1 MAKDDSGIVRSQYSN
16 YLGTDAVLHENTEK
30 SAKKHDVQVD
40 IAKQQVL
47 AAQINEKKHD
57 YNYFAEQDVEAG
69 YDTLN
74 GVISTP
80 SNIDMIDGLVDSE
93 EEVSALAAS
102 KDSTDKTSAV
112 KSLEERHSVLEALEK
127 KKYAL
132 EKERDTRRIKAEAL
146 DQYIMGLADPE
157 LTFNAKRWNAL
168 VERVTVSR
176 WDMVFR
182 FRNGQE
188 VTIEI

>member
-1 MAKDDSGIVRSQYSN
+1 MTLLKTELTDCSVIEEKLSEIEQETAVVSGLIEKYVYENASKSQ
-16 YLGTDAVLHENTEK
+16 D
-30 SAKKHDVQVD
+30 
-40 IAKQQVL
+40 
-47 AAQINEKKHD
+47 
-57 YNYFAEQDVEAG
+57 QDE
-69 YDTLN
+69 YRRQYQT
-74 GVISTP
+74 
-80 SNIDMIDGLVDSE
+80 LVD
-93 EEVSALAAS
+93 
-102 KDSTDKTSAV
+102 
-112 KSLEERHSVLEALEK
+112 RYEALEK